1 MPRPLRDSPYIYGF
15 HDPGGEQ
22 LMLDGGGLA
31 EASTP
36 GWVLVTEA
44 IGHDPNDRSGADYRR
59 LSDRDLGVIVRL
71 NNAYNPG
78 GTIPY
83 ERDYA
88 AFAQRCAN
96 FVAASQ
102 GAHLWII
109 GNETNHPIEWPGAE
123 WNWGPGWPAPVSPDK
138 RGEEI
143 TPARYA
149 ACFVACRRAIK
160 AVPGHAQDQ
169 VLVAG
174 PAPWNILLT
183 YAANPNGDWV
193 KYFADLLAAIGPG
206 NLDGITLHT
215 YTHGASPSLITSEEK
230 LGDPRFA
237 QRRFHFRAYQDF
249 MAAIPAAM
257 RSLPVY
263 ITETNQGDNA
273 WENANSGWVR
283 AAYGEIDAWNRE
295 HEQKIR
301 SLLLYRWPRVQGDRW
316 GIEGLGGV
324 IEDFRQA
331 LGARY
336 RWAPEAEDPW
346 ADLARRV
353 AELEQK
359 TEQLGAALAALRQ
372 AAADARALREA
383 AERIAAGTAGVAAL
397 RAEVDAVAAR
407 IAALEAAVGAPPP
420 DAPPDGPPGDPV
432 ITDLIGRLPVG
443 PAAPYPARSLASIR
457 RVILHHTV
465 TAGSVTP
472 ERLAQ
477 AAIGRGLP
485 GITYHYVISG
495 DGTIYATQPLEAAI
509 QQTNT
514 AAANADGIGV
524 ALAGN
529 FQVAAPPAAQLAA
542 AARLIAHLLP
552 RFGLEADAVTGRRE
566 IEATASPGD
575 QWLSGARYKE
585 SLLAQVAALLASAED
600 DAEALRRQIRALEA
614 QAAALAAQVAS
625 LEAQAASLGG
635 QIGSLNQQL
644 AAAVAR
650 AEGLQGEVAH
660 LTAQA
665 GQVAPLKARVAEL
678 EGTVASQAAE
688 IDRLR
693 GLLGGATGGGATGGG
708 ATGGRVPKPEM
719 LDVVDQLPKHPTLP
733 PYAERTRPISTIVVH
748 HTDTAK
754 TTTVQQ
760 IAQYHVY
767 GERKSASGDIIKA
780 QWPGVGYHFIISPD
794 GVIHQCQRE
803 STRSYHVGGDPNDT
817 SVAISLIGRFM
828 TKNYDGTDR
837 APEDRV
843 PTPEQLRSAGRLAA
857 WLMQEHKIPPEQLK
871 GHRDVWPKATVCPG
885 EHWKTGLNWYPR
897 LIEEVEAAQTATGG
911 LPRMPLYL
919 LLWDHGAAWAESD
932 WRSAQAYIAAFRPT
946 AGFRTDD
953 ALHAAHVVIV
963 GGPAGVSGE
972 DEARLVAAG
981 CDVHRLNGANEAETQ
996 AMLDALVRAGTPWL
1010 GSATRKTPALA
1021 RETPEAFAAE
1031 DMLGF
1036 PDEWTMP
1043 DDWSFEGGAGLEM
1056 GDATP
1061 ARIIVPVPGAGQEE
1075 RR

>member
-22 LMLDGGGLA
+22 LMLDAG
-31 EASTP
+31 SP

-149 ACFVACRRAIK
+149 TCFRACRAAIK
-160 AVPGHAQDQ
+160 AVPGHGQDQ
-169 VLVAG
+169 VLAAG

-193 KYFADLLAAIGPG
+193 KYFADLLGAIGPG

-215 YTHGASPSLITSEEK
+215 YTHGASPALITSEEK
-230 LGDPRFA
+230 LGDARFA

-257 RSLPVY
+257 RTLPVY
-263 ITETNQGDNA
+263 ITETNQGDQA
-273 WENANSGWVR
+273 WENTNSGWVR
-283 AAYGEIDAWNRE
+283 AAYGEIDAWNGS

-316 GIEGLGGV
+316 GIEGLAGV

-336 RWAPEAEDPW
+336 RWGPAAEDPW

-353 AELEQK
+353 AELEQRAD
-359 TEQLGAALAALRQ
+359 EMQAALAALRQ

-383 AERIAAGTAGVAAL
+383 AERIAAGAAGAAAL

-420 DAPPDGPPGDPV
+420 DGPPADLV

-443 PAAPYPARSLASIR
+443 PGAPYPARSLAAIR
-457 RVILHHTV
+457 RVIVHHTV
-465 TAGSVTP
+465 TAGSVSP

-495 DGTIYATQPLEAAI
+495 DGTIYATQPLEAAV
-509 QQTNT
+509 QQTNV
-514 AAANADGIGV
+514 AAANGDGIGI

-529 FQVAAPPAAQLAA
+529 FQVDPPPAAQLAA

-552 RFGLEADAVTGRRE
+552 RFALGTDAVIGRRE
-566 IEATASPGD
+566 IEATASPGN
-575 QWLSGARYKE
+575 QWLTGAKYKDA
-585 SLLAQVAALLASAED
+585 LLAQVAALLAASAD
-600 DAEALRRQIRALEA
+600 DAEALKRQIRALEA
-614 QAAALAAQVAS
+614 QVATLAS
-625 LEAQAASLGG
+625 QAATLGG
-635 QIGSLNQQL
+635 QIASLDQQL
-644 AAAVAR
+644 AAAIAR
-650 AEGLQGEVAH
+650 AEGLQLEVAA

-665 GQVAPLKARVAEL
+665 GQVAPLQARVAEL
-678 EGTVASQAAE
+678 EQTIAGQAAE

-693 GLLGGATGGGATGGG
+693 GLLGAT
-708 ATGGRVPKPEM
+708 TGGRVPKPEM

-733 PYAERTRPISTIVVH
+733 PYAARTRPISMIVVH

-767 GERKSASGDIIKA
+767 GERKSASGEVIKA

-857 WLMQEHKIPPEQLK
+857 WLMQEHKVPLEEIK

-885 EHWKTGLNWYPR
+885 EHWKTGLNWYPH
-897 LIEEVEAAQTATGG
+897 LIEQVEAAQTATGG
-911 LPRMPLYL
+911 LPRMELYL

-932 WRSAQAYIAAFRPT
+932 WRGAQAYIAAFRPT

-963 GGPAGVSGE
+963 GGPAGVSGA
-972 DEARLVAAG
+972 DEARLRAAG

-996 AMLDALVRAGTPWL
+996 AMLDALVRAGTPWP
-1010 GSATRKTPALA
+1010 GAATRKTPALA
-1021 RETPEAFAAE
+1021 RETLEAFAAE
-1031 DMLGF
+1031 DILSF

-1043 DDWSFEGGAGLEM
+1043 DGWSFEGGEGLEM
-1056 GDATP
+1056 VGTTP
-1061 ARIIVPVPGAGQEE
+1061 ARVIVPVPCNGQEE